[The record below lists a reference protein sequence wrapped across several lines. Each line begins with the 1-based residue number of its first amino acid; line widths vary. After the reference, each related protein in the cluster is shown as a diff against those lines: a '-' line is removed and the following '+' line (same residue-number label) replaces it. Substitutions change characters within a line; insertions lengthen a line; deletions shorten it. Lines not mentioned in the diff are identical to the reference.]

1 MERTAGEGRSSKLA
15 GGRGA
20 STAEVARCV
29 SRRGHRQLQTPCT
42 SKALPPPVS
51 QCASAPPL
59 IVDGNI
65 CPKGPSAL
73 LFTNSKCD
81 PVSAAVCQRSSGDAL
96 DRPCAPSVAGGRS
109 SRLSGERKPCLLVFK
124 NGGSLPR
131 WLRRT
136 DTTRG

>member
-29 SRRGHRQLQTPCT
+29 SRRGRRQLQTPCA

-51 QCASAPPL
+51 QYASVPPL

-73 LFTNSKCD
+73 LLTNSKCD

-136 DTTRG
+136 DATRG